1 MALNGIDTEE
11 LLDRVVAG
19 DARAREPLLGRH
31 RARLRRMVAVH
42 LDRRVLGRLD
52 PSDVVQ
58 EALAEADRQLDDY
71 ARTRPIPLYPWLRQ
85 FARDRVVQLQR
96 HHLRRKRSV
105 ARERGP
111 EEAAEDRSAAVLAD
125 HLAHSGTSPSAHLIR
140 AEDRDRVRTALL
152 RLAPH
157 DREILVFR
165 YLEQMTTAEVAAV
178 LGIAEAAVKTRQ
190 RRALERLRALLEG
203 GAGEDRP

>member
-1 MALNGIDTEE
+1 MAANGIETEQ

-19 DARAREPLLGRH
+19 DGRARQRVLERH

-42 LDRRVLGRLD
+42 LDRRVAVRVD

-58 EALAEADRQLDDY
+58 EALAEADRRLDDY
-71 ARTRPIPLYPWLRQ
+71 ARTRPIPLYPWMRQ
-85 FARDRVVQLQR
+85 FARERVVQLHR
-96 HHLRRKRSV
+96 HHLRHKRSI

-111 EEAAEDRSAAVLAD
+111 EELASDRSAVALAE
-125 HLAHSGTSPSAHLIR
+125 HLAHPGTSPSARLIR
-140 AEDRDRVRTALL
+140 AEDRDRVRAALL
-152 RLAPH
+152 RLAPG
-157 DREILVFR
+157 DREVLVYR

-190 RRALERLRALLEG
+190 RRALERLRGLLEG
-203 GAGEDRP
+203 DSGEDRP